1 MQQEA
6 LVGNRDGDKE
16 ERSKKKIDAR
26 QTEGEREERARR
38 DGTRL
43 QKYIYNVMA
52 AKTQDEVGEDETA
65 RMRVREIHV
74 ERIKEEGGRRMKQT
88 AERKGILRRQP

>member
-1 MQQEA
+1 M
-6 LVGNRDGDKE
+6 GIKRKE
-16 ERSKKKIDAR
+16 ERSIDAR
-26 QTEGEREERARR
+26 QTEGKREERARR
-38 DGTRL
+38 DGTRV

-65 RMRVREIHV
+65 RMRVRAIQV